1 MKAISD
7 AMSQLL
13 ARSLDRRFERQEL
26 ISGNVAN
33 VDTPGY
39 QPVDL
44 AFEGAI
50 QGAMDTSA
58 QDVHRTHNAHLA
70 GTGQRMSAAE
80 EVVLRPDVTDAMDG
94 NGVDL
99 DKESARLAD
108 NAARFRVTAEVA
120 RRRYALINQVL
131 TQAGGR

>member
-1 MKAISD
+1 MKTISD
-7 AMSQLL
+7 AMTQLL
-13 ARSLDRRFERQEL
+13 TRSLDRRFERQEL

-44 AFEGAI
+44 AFEGVVQEAL
-50 QGAMDTSA
+50 DTASK
-58 QDVHRTHNAHLA
+58 DMHRTHGAHLDGA
-70 GTGQRMSAAE
+70 AQRMTAAE
-80 EVVLRPDVTDAMDG
+80 EVVLRPDVTDALDG

-108 NAARFRVTAEVA
+108 NAARFRITAEVA
-120 RRRYALINQVL
+120 RRRYALINQIL